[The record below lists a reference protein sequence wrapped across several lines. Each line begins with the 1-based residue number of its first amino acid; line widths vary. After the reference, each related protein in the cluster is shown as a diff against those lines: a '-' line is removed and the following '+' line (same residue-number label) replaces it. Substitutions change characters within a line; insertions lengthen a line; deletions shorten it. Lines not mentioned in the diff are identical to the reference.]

1 MVRIACDSTTHYA
14 GRSLLSKAST
24 QVMGNIIQSG
34 STASPITRL
43 FYIHDPM
50 CSWCYAFS
58 RSWAALQAE
67 LPEDIAIIYLAGG
80 LAPDTTEPMPLSM
93 RHTIQ
98 QIWQRIEQIV
108 PGVSFNYDFWSRN
121 TPIRS
126 TYPACR
132 AVLAAR
138 KQHAESEP
146 EMVQAIHRAY
156 YQKALN
162 PSLPETL
169 QGCAQEIGL
178 DVAVFGRD
186 LISPEI
192 EDGLQHE
199 IRQSRQLDAYSYPSL
214 RLEHNNA
221 IFPIPIDYLNHRT
234 MRDEINRIIR
244 EAALTKS
251 APDQDLFNTWA

>member
-1 MVRIACDSTTHYA
+1 
-14 GRSLLSKAST
+14 
-24 QVMGNIIQSG
+24 MGKIIQSG
-34 STASPITRL
+34 NTAPPIARL

-50 CSWCYAFS
+50 CSWCYAFN

-67 LPEDIAIIYLAGG
+67 MPEEIAIIHLVGG

-98 QIWQRIEQIV
+98 QIWQRIEETV
-108 PGVSFNYDFWSRN
+108 PGVSFNYNFWSRN

-138 KQHAESEP
+138 KQHAESER
-146 EMVQAIHRAY
+146 EMVLAIHRAY
-156 YQKALN
+156 YQRALN

-178 DVAVFGRD
+178 DTAVFGRD
-186 LISPEI
+186 LISLEI
-192 EDGLQHE
+192 EDSLQHE
-199 IRQSRQLDAYSYPSL
+199 IRQSQQLDAYSYPSL
-214 RLEHNNA
+214 RLVHNNA
-221 IFPIPIDYLNHRT
+221 IFPIPIDYLNHQT

-244 EAALTKS
+244 EATLTQS
-251 APDQDLFNTWA
+251 APNQGLFNTWA

>member
-1 MVRIACDSTTHYA
+1 
-14 GRSLLSKAST
+14 
-24 QVMGNIIQSG
+24 MGKIIQSG
-34 STASPITRL
+34 NPSFPIIRL
-43 FYIHDPM
+43 YYIHDPM

-67 LPEDIAIIYLAGG
+67 LSEDIAIIYLAGG
-80 LAPDTTEPMPLSM
+80 LAPDTTEPMSLSM

-98 QIWQRIEQIV
+98 QIWQRIEQTV
-108 PGVSFNYDFWSRN
+108 PGVTFNYDFWSRN

-138 KQHAESEP
+138 KQHAEP
-146 EMVQAIHRAY
+146 EMVRAIHRAY

-178 DVAVFGRD
+178 DVAVFSRD
-186 LISPEI
+186 LISPELD
-192 EDGLQHE
+192 DGLQHE
-199 IRQSRQLDAYSYPSL
+199 IRQSQQLGAYAYPSL
-214 RLEHNNA
+214 RLVHNNA
-221 IFPIPIDYLNHRT
+221 IFPIPIDYLNYRT

-251 APDQDLFNTWA
+251 APDQGLFNKLA

>member
-1 MVRIACDSTTHYA
+1 MA
-14 GRSLLSKAST
+14 K
-24 QVMGNIIQSG
+24 MIQSG
-34 STASPITRL
+34 SIASPVARL

-58 RSWAALQAE
+58 RSWAELQAE
-67 LPEDIAIIYLAGG
+67 LPENITIIYLAGG

-98 QIWQRIEQIV
+98 QIWQRIEQTV

-138 KQHAESEP
+138 KQRAESEP
-146 EMVQAIHRAY
+146 EMVRAIQRAY

-162 PSLPETL
+162 PSLPEIL
-169 QGCAQEIGL
+169 QGCAREIGL

-192 EDGLQHE
+192 DDALQHE
-199 IRQSRQLDAYSYPSL
+199 ICQARQLKVYSYPSL
-214 RLEHNNA
+214 RFVHNNTV
-221 IFPIPIDYLNHRT
+221 FSIPIDYLNHRT

-244 EAALTKS
+244 ET
-251 APDQDLFNTWA
+251 PIT